1 MTQETETQDATG
13 PRDPWLHSQARSLLL
28 GHLLLFS
35 CSGFQVSPQMWLAA
49 SSFERGWS
57 QTKRPNGRLIYPP
70 YLLPADGILSFLKN
84 NKPGDALCV
93 LGLTLADL
101 YPHDA
106 WTFTFG
112 RFLPGHGELRS

>member
-1 MTQETETQDATG
+1 MGGSSAH
-13 PRDPWLHSQARSLLL
+13 PDPS
-28 GHLLLFS
+28 
-35 CSGFQVSPQMWLAA
+35 
-49 SSFERGWS
+49 
-57 QTKRPNGRLIYPP
+57 
-70 YLLPADGILSFLKN
+70 LLPADGILSFLKN

-112 RFLPGHGELRS
+112 RFLPGHGELRP